1 VNYAIYSIGSCVMQA
16 LTAREREM
24 LSGLLRTQPGQRV
37 GNLDSLESLS
47 GLNLTANPLFNDLAN
62 STLNGLL
69 PSKGAESDANL
80 LSPELLLLAAKCLNT
95 AQEALL
101 AVRALNNY
109 NGPLPVPSFDS
120 YVGLHRL
127 VVKGLGLYFLL

>member
-1 VNYAIYSIGSCVMQA
+1 VNIAIYPIGSCVMQA
-16 LTAREREM
+16 LTAREREI
-24 LSGLLRTQPGQRV
+24 LSGLLRTHPGQGV
-37 GNLDSLESLS
+37 GNLDSLDMLS
-47 GLNLTANPLFNDLAN
+47 GLNVTANPRLNNLAN

-69 PSKGAESDANL
+69 PSKGTESDANL

-95 AQEALL
+95 AQESLL
-101 AVRALNNY
+101 AVRALSNY